1 MVSISIL
8 NGSIFSVVLGA
19 QVAVLVDDNKALC
32 GLFFQDQS
40 MIDTFNAYP
49 EIIFVDATYKLL
61 ELSLPVFLIL
71 CEDSNGCSEVV
82 GVCLL
87 VCEDLESMKWM
98 METFKQHIPRSSDI
112 RIVMSDRDI
121 KERDAFKSCLPNA
134 RTLICLF
141 HTLRSFHREVSCEK
155 MEITKCEREFCLE
168 LLQKMAYA
176 SIDEKYD
183 TLYDDLKKSAS
194 QEVLDY
200 FDKNWHP
207 IRDEWVLG
215 AKASAGNFLTL

>member
-19 QVAVLVDDNKALC
+19 QVAVLVDDNKALR

-98 METFKQHIPRSSDI
+98 METFKQHNPRSSDI
-112 RIVMSDRDI
+112 RIVMSDKDI
-121 KERDAFKSCLPNA
+121 KE
-134 RTLICLF
+134 
-141 HTLRSFHREVSCEK
+141 
-155 MEITKCEREFCLE
+155 
-168 LLQKMAYA
+168 
-176 SIDEKYD
+176 
-183 TLYDDLKKSAS
+183 
-194 QEVLDY
+194 
-200 FDKNWHP
+200 
-207 IRDEWVLG
+207 
-215 AKASAGNFLTL
+215 